1 MLIAVISDSHGN
13 RISIDKVKKRIS
25 SADVLLFL
33 GDGEGD
39 LREITEEF
47 KGEVYAVRGN
57 CDMRGLYPEERLI
70 ELQGKKIF
78 MCHGHRYG
86 VKYGYNSIFYRGKE
100 VGADIVVGSLMKNL
114 GAGIATSG
122 AYIVG
127 KKELVEMCAERL
139 TAPGIGKEIGP
150 SLNQNTS
157 LLKGLFFAP
166 QVVASSLKT
175 AVFAS
180 KILEELGYNVEPKY
194 NEKRADIVQTIH
206 LAKEYKK
213 AHQ

>member
-33 GDGEGD
+33 GDGEED

-100 VGADIVVGSLMKNL
+100 VGADIVLFGHSHIPIIEEEDGLILMNPGSISL
-114 GAGIATSG
+114 GMGRLDKTLG
-122 AYIVG
+122 YIDLIEG
-127 KKELVEMCAERL
+127 KSPV
-139 TAPGIGKEIGP
+139 TYIKEI
-150 SLNQNTS
+150 
-157 LLKGLFFAP
+157 
-166 QVVASSLKT
+166 
-175 AVFAS
+175 
-180 KILEELGYNVEPKY
+180 
-194 NEKRADIVQTIH
+194 
-206 LAKEYKK
+206 
-213 AHQ
+213 